1 MNYLNRLNSS
11 CLGVAEEVKIQ
22 LCAGLHDKFGLKAQ
36 SLTTDSIPRIT
47 GGMEWDFTYYNGK
60 GGSHVAAVDT
70 HYVVYTTT
78 IDNSHKMIK

>member
-22 LCAGLHDKFGLKAQ
+22 LCAGLQDKFGLKAQ

-47 GGMEWDFTYYNGK
+47 GGMEWDFTNYNGK
-60 GGSHVAAVDT
+60 GGSPVAAV
-70 HYVVYTTT
+70 HPHSFVYTPP
-78 IDNSHKMIK
+78 IDTSHKMIK